1 MSLELSAPLLRL
13 KLLDALRNGESG
25 KVSKIMEDLVQVK
38 PSIQTSEIVQLR
50 ETVLHYAVQV
60 ATLSLL
66 QFLVSHSNEFKID
79 VNTQDVD
86 GNTPLH
92 LAAASSRLEIV
103 KYLLS
108 LPEINDTITNKKGQQ
123 PVEMCK
129 DINIIQLMQFERAKF
144 VEHLA
149 CELRSSFTNH
159 DYARLE
165 NLLVQNA
172 RTAELLDINGAD
184 PETGSTVLHEFIR
197 KDDNE
202 MCEWILKRGG
212 DPFKRDKKGR
222 LPIDF
227 VSSKNES
234 LRKLIKSASK
244 DQNLMDPVINNNNL
258 SRLGSAPTYKG
269 YLRKWTNF
277 ATGYKLRYFVLDQFG
292 ILSYYANQDDT
303 NNSCRGSL
311 NLAFASLH
319 LDSSEKLKFEI
330 IGKNNIRWHLKANHS
345 VETNRWVWT
354 LQNAITVAKDNF
366 KRKMAEKKQQ
376 SLLSSKSQ
384 EENNEKTTRHKSTL
398 DAKKQKGDDT
408 LLSATSRALIDESF
422 KDSRKSLSSN
432 TKEGNQN
439 FERQSEKQA
448 HRKQSEDHSL
458 RSHTDV
464 DFDYDEE
471 GSSEGDNDSVI
482 DLAEEGKDTH
492 FTDRILSMRRSLDF
506 EIISLMD
513 LLKKNPGN
521 EPEIITTG
529 ISSLKVIQDLFKK
542 YDAYMQENGN
552 ILSRKLERQID
563 INRLW
568 ESSIRDLENE
578 ITERENK
585 LNEYENRKKQLKKF
599 LASEPKVGGETGIS
613 GKNYDRLPANAH
625 LFAQDDFSQ
634 DNVDRSNIL
643 ESWLNE
649 NSSDEF
655 FDADEFEESE
665 ADDVGTQ
672 EAEVDAVG
680 LGAGSGTEEDSKEL
694 EKQEDYKSGNE
705 SSTKVD
711 EALSE
716 SFAKRTSA
724 AREDELNQFCEPA
737 KQKLLQI
744 NDEGSFLG
752 YDNPPRKTLDMDID
766 NRPKLS
772 IWGVLKS
779 MVGKDMTKMT
789 LPASLNEGTSLLQRL
804 AEDIEYSELLD
815 TAAKIDD
822 STLRLVYISAFA
834 TSEYSSTTG
843 RIAKPFNPL
852 LGETFEYSRPDRNYR
867 LFVEQVS
874 HRDPVSA
881 CHADSAYWDYF
892 GENAVETKFKGPSFD
907 VKHLGKMFCTVR
919 PQNGVIDKHGNKVES
934 ELYSWKKVNTAVV
947 GLMMGRPTVDN
958 YGIMEINNHTTGDQA
973 IVDLKQR
980 GWRASSAYQVS
991 GIAKDRENNNQWALG
1006 GHWNS
1011 KIFGKK
1017 IDSSDSSNPLS
1028 DVDTKSSSDPYSGSK
1043 FLVWQVNSR
1052 PNVPFNLTSFAVSLN
1067 GLDDCLKPWLPRT
1080 DTRLRPDQRAME
1092 NGDYDTACEE
1102 KNRVEQKQREARRR
1116 REENRQSYKPK
1127 WFAKEKHPLTGDVY
1141 WKFQGQYWKCRRD
1154 GKLGDTPDIF

>member
-13 KLLDALRNGESG
+13 KLLDALRNGESA

-60 ATLSLL
+60 ASLSLL
-66 QFLVSHSNEFKID
+66 EFLVIHANEFKID

-92 LAAASSRLEIV
+92 LAAASSRFEIV

-129 DINIIQLMQFERAKF
+129 DLNIIQLMQFERAKF

-159 DYARLE
+159 DYANLE
-165 NLLVQNA
+165 ILLVLNA

-197 KDDNE
+197 KDDNQ

-244 DQNLMDPVINNNNL
+244 DQNLMDPVINNNSL

-354 LQNAITVAKDNF
+354 LQNAITVAKDNL

-376 SLLSSKSQ
+376 YSLSSKSQ
-384 EENNEKTTRHKSTL
+384 EENNEKSNRHKATL
-398 DAKKQKGDDT
+398 EAKKQRGDES
-408 LLSATSRALIDESF
+408 LLSTTSQALMDESF
-422 KDSRKSLSSN
+422 RGPRKSLSSN

-439 FERQSEKQA
+439 FGRQSETQT
-448 HRKQSEDHSL
+448 HRKPSEDHSL

-471 GSSEGDNDSVI
+471 GSSEGENDSVV
-482 DLAEEGKDTH
+482 DVKEESTNTH

-542 YDAYMQENGN
+542 YDAYMHENGN

-578 ITERENK
+578 ILERENK
-585 LNEYENRKKQLKKF
+585 LSEYESKKKQLKKY
-599 LASEPKVGGETGIS
+599 LASDPKVGGETGIAGINHDGS
-613 GKNYDRLPANAH
+613 AANTN
-625 LFAQDDFSQ
+625 LFARDDISQ
-634 DNVDRSNIL
+634 DNFDRSHIL
-643 ESWLNE
+643 ESLLNE
-649 NSSDEF
+649 DSSDEF

-665 ADDVGTQ
+665 HDDSSSKERSTPAGGVG
-672 EAEVDAVG
+672 AE
-680 LGAGSGTEEDSKEL
+680 SGTEEDSKQL
-694 EKQEDYKSGNE
+694 GKQEDSKSENE
-705 SSTKVD
+705 SSTKVG
-711 EALSE
+711 EPE
-716 SFAKRTSA
+716 SFAKTTSA

-737 KQKLLQI
+737 KQKLVLI

-804 AEDIEYSELLD
+804 AEDVEYSELLD

-874 HRDPVSA
+874 HRDPISA

-892 GENAVETKFKGPSFD
+892 GENAVETKLKGPSFD
-907 VKHLGKMFCTVR
+907 IKHLGKMFCTIR
-919 PQNGVIDKHGNKVES
+919 PQNGVIDKNGNKVES

-947 GLMMGRPTVDN
+947 GLVMGRPTVDN

-991 GIAKDRENNNQWALG
+991 GTAKDSKNNNQWAIG

-1028 DVDTKSSSDPYSGSK
+1028 DVDAKSSNDPYSGSK
-1043 FLVWQVNSR
+1043 FLVWQVNTR

-1067 GLDDCLKPWLPRT
+1067 GLDDYLRPWLPRT

-1092 NGDYDTACEE
+1092 NGDFDTACEE
-1102 KNRVEQKQREARRR
+1102 KNRVEQKQREARKR
-1116 REENRQSYKPK
+1116 REENRQPYKPK
-1127 WFAKEKHPLTGDVY
+1127 WFAKEKHPITGDIY

-1154 GKLGDTPDIF
+1154 GELDDAPDIF

>member
-1 MSLELSAPLLRL
+1 
-13 KLLDALRNGESG
+13 
-25 KVSKIMEDLVQVK
+25 
-38 PSIQTSEIVQLR
+38 
-50 ETVLHYAVQV
+50 
-60 ATLSLL
+60 
-66 QFLVSHSNEFKID
+66 
-79 VNTQDVD
+79 
-86 GNTPLH
+86 
-92 LAAASSRLEIV
+92 
-103 KYLLS
+103 
-108 LPEINDTITNKKGQQ
+108 
-123 PVEMCK
+123 
-129 DINIIQLMQFERAKF
+129 
-144 VEHLA
+144 
-149 CELRSSFTNH
+149 
-159 DYARLE
+159 
-165 NLLVQNA
+165 
-172 RTAELLDINGAD
+172 
-184 PETGSTVLHEFIR
+184 
-197 KDDNE
+197 
-202 MCEWILKRGG
+202 
-212 DPFKRDKKGR
+212 
-222 LPIDF
+222 
-227 VSSKNES
+227 
-234 LRKLIKSASK
+234 
-244 DQNLMDPVINNNNL
+244 
-258 SRLGSAPTYKG
+258 
-269 YLRKWTNF
+269 
-277 ATGYKLRYFVLDQFG
+277 
-292 ILSYYANQDDT
+292 
-303 NNSCRGSL
+303 
-311 NLAFASLH
+311 
-319 LDSSEKLKFEI
+319 
-330 IGKNNIRWHLKANHS
+330 
-345 VETNRWVWT
+345 
-354 LQNAITVAKDNF
+354 
-366 KRKMAEKKQQ
+366 
-376 SLLSSKSQ
+376 
-384 EENNEKTTRHKSTL
+384 
-398 DAKKQKGDDT
+398 
-408 LLSATSRALIDESF
+408 
-422 KDSRKSLSSN
+422 
-432 TKEGNQN
+432 
-439 FERQSEKQA
+439 
-448 HRKQSEDHSL
+448 
-458 RSHTDV
+458 
-464 DFDYDEE
+464 
-471 GSSEGDNDSVI
+471 
-482 DLAEEGKDTH
+482 
-492 FTDRILSMRRSLDF
+492 
-506 EIISLMD
+506 
-513 LLKKNPGN
+513 
-521 EPEIITTG
+521 
-529 ISSLKVIQDLFKK
+529 
-542 YDAYMQENGN
+542 
-552 ILSRKLERQID
+552 
-563 INRLW
+563 
-568 ESSIRDLENE
+568 
-578 ITERENK
+578 
-585 LNEYENRKKQLKKF
+585 
-599 LASEPKVGGETGIS
+599 
-613 GKNYDRLPANAH
+613 
-625 LFAQDDFSQ
+625 
-634 DNVDRSNIL
+634 
-643 ESWLNE
+643 
-649 NSSDEF
+649 
-655 FDADEFEESE
+655 
-665 ADDVGTQ
+665 
-672 EAEVDAVG
+672 
-680 LGAGSGTEEDSKEL
+680 
-694 EKQEDYKSGNE
+694 
-705 SSTKVD
+705 
-711 EALSE
+711 
-716 SFAKRTSA
+716 
-724 AREDELNQFCEPA
+724 
-737 KQKLLQI
+737 
-744 NDEGSFLG
+744 
-752 YDNPPRKTLDMDID
+752 MDID

-1116 REENRQSYKPK
+1116 REENRQSYKPQ